1 MGLYKWM
8 GNNMKAGF
16 SSDEYEMSLPEIAD
30 IMELHTSTVYEIQ
43 KSAFKKIRV
52 YCQLHNILFED
63 LIDSLSTMKGN
74 EK

>member
-1 MGLYKWM
+1 
-8 GNNMKAGF
+8 MKAGF
-16 SSDEYEMSLPEIAD
+16 SSEQYEMSLPEIAE

-43 KSAFKKIRV
+43 KSAFKKIKV
-52 YCQLHNILFED
+52 YCQLNNILFED

>member
-1 MGLYKWM
+1 MGDD
-8 GNNMKAGF
+8 MKAGF
-16 SSDEYEMSLPEIAD
+16 SSDEFEMSLPEIAA

-43 KSAFKKIRV
+43 KSALKKVRL
-52 YCQLHNILFED
+52 YCQLNNILFDD

>member
-1 MGLYKWM
+1 
-8 GNNMKAGF
+8 
-16 SSDEYEMSLPEIAD
+16 
-30 IMELHTSTVYEIQ
+30 MELHTSTVYEIQ

-52 YCQLHNILFED
+52 YCQLNNILFDD

>member
-1 MGLYKWM
+1 MGDD
-8 GNNMKAGF
+8 MKAGF
-16 SSDEYEMSLPEIAD
+16 SSDEYEMSLPEIAA

-43 KSAFKKIRV
+43 KSALKKIRL
-52 YCQLHNILFED
+52 YCQLNNILFDD